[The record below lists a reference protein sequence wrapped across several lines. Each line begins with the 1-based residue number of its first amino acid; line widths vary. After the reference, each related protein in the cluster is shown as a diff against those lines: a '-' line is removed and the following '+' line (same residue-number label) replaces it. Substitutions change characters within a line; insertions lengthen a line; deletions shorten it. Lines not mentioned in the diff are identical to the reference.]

1 MRINKKFISV
11 LTTYN
16 FIWIKKAIVLSNNPK
31 HIKASK
37 TVWKETVYLAQGT
50 LFYIRQFVKKNRF
63 LLCNII
69 SLFQSYSCTFIS
81 SVKLQNILGSPVY
94 FVFLEEKHF
103 PWIFELFFQ
112 GSGGGF
118 SFVLKKNHKKR
129 ENYSKKTHFS
139 LSFSTPTVHFFFCQ
153 ERKTKNNSWSFVF
166 FERNLLIFLLLNLNF
181 FKTPSYE
188 TFLYFFIIPHSLKK
202 AMLPPLFLSFPYI

>member
-118 SFVLKKNHKKR
+118 SFVLKKTIKKEKIIPKKPIFPFLFPLQLSISSSVKR
-129 ENYSKKTHFS
+129 EKPKITLGL
-139 LSFSTPTVHFFFCQ
+139 LSFLKEIFSFFCC
-153 ERKTKNNSWSFVF
+153 WIW
-166 FERNLLIFLLLNLNF
+166 IFSKHHHMKLF
-181 FKTPSYE
+181 CTFSSYHI
-188 TFLYFFIIPHSLKK
+188 L
-202 AMLPPLFLSFPYI
+202 